1 MARLDQLASAK
12 TVAQVA
18 AAIGRE
24 FSFDLLEAT
33 APSPPQEVRAAVDRL
48 REAGLLSRRE
58 FSAIETY
65 AFKHALVQETAYA
78 SMLRSERQPLHLR
91 IAETL
96 STKFV
101 DVAEGAPEVVAYHY
115 TQAREITPA
124 INHWLKAGR
133 QASKRSAFMEAVTH
147 FETALKLLEELPQ
160 DKTRL
165 ELELQLQQ
173 SLANASIAAKG
184 FGAPQTIVAFNRA
197 LDLCKELG
205 SGPQIFAVLNGLV
218 GAHLMGGEIQKA
230 RAVAQDLLALATE
243 RNDKT
248 ALLMGHRVLGMSLFM
263 LGELAS
269 GETRVAG
276 GNGSI

>member
-12 TVAQVA
+12 TVAQIA
-18 AAIGRE
+18 SAIGRE
-24 FSFDLLEAT
+24 FAFDLLEAT

-65 AFKHALVQETAYA
+65 SFKHALVQETAYA

-91 IAETL
+91 IAEAL
-96 STKFV
+96 STKFI

-147 FETALKLLEELPQ
+147 FETALKLLEELPR
-160 DKTRL
+160 TRRG
-165 ELELQLQQ
+165 
-173 SLANASIAAKG
+173 SNWNCSYNS
-184 FGAPQTIVAFNRA
+184 PSQTLLSRPRVSARRRP
-197 LDLCKELG
+197 
-205 SGPQIFAVLNGLV
+205 SWPSTGPWTCARSSAVG
-218 GAHLMGGEIQKA
+218 
-230 RAVAQDLLALATE
+230 R
-243 RNDKT
+243 RFS
-248 ALLMGHRVLGMSLFM
+248 RY
-263 LGELAS
+263 
-269 GETRVAG
+269 
-276 GNGSI
+276 